1 LPFLI
6 SKNLTSWVVRLWA
19 RITIFFL
26 RKILNIKIS
35 FDSSYIDK
43 KSGAILAANHKSAF
57 DTIYF
62 LTAFEKVIYIVK
74 EELKYL
80 PIYGWYAKRLGNIFL
95 NRKKKIE
102 SIKKL
107 SISLET
113 YISKGYKVIIFPE
126 GTRQPAHKIGEIKP
140 GIFFIQSILKK
151 PVYPIFIN
159 SGNVWPKNSFIM
171 KQEDIHI
178 KSLKPIEHGLN
189 KNIFKK
195 KLKKAYEK
203 YNNEVK

>member
-1 LPFLI
+1 MLYIIKYFRESFYITSDVNYFINTLVFIFVLI
-6 SKNLTSWVVRLWA
+6 IFTTSGF
-19 RITIFFL
+19 IF
-26 RKILNIKIS
+26 
-35 FDSSYIDK
+35 Y
-43 KSGAILAANHKSAF
+43 
-57 DTIYF
+57 
-62 LTAFEKVIYIVK
+62 
-74 EELKYL
+74 
-80 PIYGWYAKRLGNIFL
+80 
-95 NRKKKIE
+95 
-102 SIKKL
+102 
-107 SISLET
+107 
-113 YISKGYKVIIFPE
+113 KGYNVIIFPE